1 MNKTNPRTYVIAL
14 LITVA
19 IFGTAFF
26 IGDRIS
32 GVRITQLQGI
42 QDQIAIDIL
51 SLETQFDLLSQVSCE
66 DLAES
71 PLLSRELGSL
81 GDRLQSTESRLGTN
95 DTEVLRLK
103 EQYSLLQIKDNLLLS
118 RVAEQCDTG
127 ITPVL
132 YFYANDCED
141 CTRAGYA
148 LTKLRNDYPAL
159 RVYSFDYD
167 LDLPALKTLIAIHD
181 VTREELPT
189 FIIDGVSSNG
199 FSTLDELTERL
210 PESLTATTTIETN

>member
-1 MNKTNPRTYVIAL
+1 MNRTSPRTYVIAL

-19 IFGTAFF
+19 IFGTALFVGNK
-26 IGDRIS
+26 ISGIRIS
-32 GVRITQLQGI
+32 QLQSI

-51 SLETQFDLLSQVSCE
+51 SLETQFELLSQVSCE
-66 DLAES
+66 DLADT

-81 GDRLQSTESRLGTN
+81 GDRLQTTELRLGTN
-95 DTEVLRLK
+95 DAEVVQLK
-103 EQYSLLQIKDNLLLS
+103 EQYSLLQIKDNLLLT

-127 ITPVL
+127 ITPIL
-132 YFYANDCED
+132 YFYTNDCED

-148 LTKLRNDYPAL
+148 LTKLRKDLPGL

-181 VTREELPT
+181 VLREDLPT
-189 FIIDGVSSNG
+189 FIIDGESSTG
-199 FSTLDELTERL
+199 FTTLDELTQRL
-210 PESLTATTTIETN
+210 PEFVTATSTEEI

>member
-1 MNKTNPRTYVIAL
+1 MNRTSPRTYVIAL
-14 LITVA
+14 LITLT
-19 IFGTAFF
+19 IFGTALFV
-26 IGDRIS
+26 GDRIS
-32 GVRITQLQGI
+32 GVRISQLQGI

-51 SLETQFDLLSQVSCE
+51 SIETQFELLSQVSCE

-81 GDRLQSTESRLGTN
+81 GDRLQATEIRLGAN
-95 DTEVLRLK
+95 NAEVLQLR

-132 YFYANDCED
+132 YFYTNDCED

-148 LTKLRNDYPAL
+148 LTKLRKDLSGL

-167 LDLPALKTLIAIHD
+167 LDLPALKTLIAIHN
-181 VTREELPT
+181 VTREELPA
-189 FIIDGVSSNG
+189 FIIDGERSTG
-199 FSTLDELTERL
+199 FTTLDDLTERL
-210 PESLTATTTIETN
+210 PESITATSTEK